1 MNNIFNI
8 CPLDNRYYDVTR
20 ILSHY
25 VSDYGINKIRCEIE
39 IKYFLMLIQKVLN
52 VNIKHSESIYIKQ
65 FYKLFDDKS
74 FMEIKNIEKKTN
86 HDIKAIEYFLK
97 KKLSDFVCIEK
108 HLEYIHFGLTSQ
120 DVNSVTNTLCLKR
133 TLEEVIM
140 PKISDIIQIL
150 NNLGTTWQHI
160 PMISKTHGQSAVT
173 TTMGKELK
181 VFWSRLNIQYDKLK
195 NLKYTSKFG
204 GAVGNLNSHYFCMEN
219 INWNIFMDEFL
230 LEEFDIHRNQYT
242 TQIDHYDNLC
252 EIFDILRRINVI
264 LIDLNQD
271 VWLYISNN
279 FFKLK
284 INSGEI
290 GSSTMP
296 HKVNPINFENSEGNL
311 HLANS
316 MLNMFSN
323 KLPISRLQRDLT
335 DSTISRNFGT
345 AFGYSLLAYE
355 SLIKGLNK
363 LEINSECI
371 ENDIDNNWVI
381 LTEAIQCLM
390 KTENITNSYEII
402 KDISRGKH
410 MTKESYLETIEKLP
424 LCEENKKKLLN
435 LTPQTY
441 LGNLNSEKK

>member
-8 CPLDNRYYDVTR
+8 CPLDNRYYEVSK
-20 ILSHY
+20 ILSPY

-52 VNIKHSESIYIKQ
+52 VNIKHSESMYIKQ

-74 FMEIKNIEKKTN
+74 FMEIKNIEKTN

-97 KKLSDFVCIEK
+97 KLADFVCIEN

-120 DVNSVTNTLCLKR
+120 DINSVTNTLCLKR

-140 PKISDIIQIL
+140 PKISDMIQIL
-150 NNLGTTWQHI
+150 NNLGTTWQHV

-195 NLKYTSKFG
+195 NLKYTSKLG

-219 INWNIFMDEFL
+219 INWDMFMDEFL

-311 HLANS
+311 HLADS

-345 AFGYSLLAYE
+345 AW
-355 SLIKGLNK
+355 
-363 LEINSECI
+363 
-371 ENDIDNNWVI
+371 DI
-381 LTEAIQCLM
+381 
-390 KTENITNSYEII
+390 
-402 KDISRGKH
+402 
-410 MTKESYLETIEKLP
+410 
-424 LCEENKKKLLN
+424 LC
-435 LTPQTY
+435 
-441 LGNLNSEKK
+441 